1 LTDDIKPAAKTPGLH
16 YCKNYKNLV
25 KYNDELC
32 GHCPYNG
39 LKK

>member
-1 LTDDIKPAAKTPGLH
+1 LTDHTKKVRNPGLH
-16 YCKNYKNLV
+16 FCKNYKNLV
-25 KYNDELC
+25 KYNPELC